1 MASEAHGY
9 GLSTL
14 VFNFFHRISISL
26 LRQLLDSI
34 TPPSVSDKFFENMTE
49 PRQMAFQKPLI
60 NFEFSHYFVLMIELI
75 HIEKI
80 RIKLIF
86 IGRDTI
92 EKEAKA
98 GI

>member
-1 MASEAHGY
+1 
-9 GLSTL
+9 
-14 VFNFFHRISISL
+14 
-26 LRQLLDSI
+26 
-34 TPPSVSDKFFENMTE
+34 
-49 PRQMAFQKPLI
+49 MAFQKPLI

-80 RIKLIF
+80 GIKLIF